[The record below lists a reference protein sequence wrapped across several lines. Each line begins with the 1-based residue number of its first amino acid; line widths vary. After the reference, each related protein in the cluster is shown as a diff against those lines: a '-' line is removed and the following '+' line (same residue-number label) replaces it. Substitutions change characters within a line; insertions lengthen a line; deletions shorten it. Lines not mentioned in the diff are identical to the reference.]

1 MTEELMVGTIG
12 WDHDDW
18 VGGFYPDDLP
28 DDWRFAYYSNDYRA
42 ALATADHVRPES
54 MAQIADWAEDCDD
67 AFRFVIEIPRSL
79 VAGAH
84 TESLNNFVNTLA
96 PLASRIGGF
105 LLSVGDV
112 GEDGT
117 HSLKSKIELLQ
128 PHGPLCLD
136 LPGEAAMPTSLLDV
150 MQEYNIGLCWHPD
163 RDSAPRPGG
172 ALSLA
177 LSSEND
183 AKGQRQLIESMEQW
197 MQQSNGLAGL
207 FLESPEAASQARI
220 VAEMLGI

>member
-42 ALATADHVRPES
+42 VLATADHLRPENI
-54 MAQIADWAEDCDD
+54 AQNIEWIEDCDD
-67 AFRFVIEIPRSL
+67 VFRFIIEIPQSIVADSRS
-79 VAGAH
+79 
-84 TESLNNFVNTLA
+84 ESLQNFINELA

-105 LLSVGDV
+105 LFSTGDD
-112 GEDGT
+112 GEDGVRL
-117 HSLKSKIELLQ
+117 LKSKVELLQ
-128 PHGPLCLD
+128 PLGPLCMD
-136 LPGEAAMPTSLLDV
+136 LTGGSEIPASLLDV
-150 MQEYNIGLCWHPD
+150 IQEYNIGLCWHPD
-163 RDSAPRPGG
+163 RHDAPRPGG
-172 ALSLA
+172 ALLLA
-177 LSSEND
+177 LSSEDD
-183 AKGQRQLIESMEQW
+183 AKGQRQLIESLEQW

-207 FLESPEAASQARI
+207 FLESPDAANQARI